1 MLDLPIHISPGS
13 ESSLKA
19 ALEKKA
25 ASTCH
30 LVASFVQ
37 PGTRNDDSQ
46 SLKRAQEEVGCG
58 LRSSLPIANDQRQ
71 CTTLRSELALAHSQV
86 ADLQSQRDNFRNDL
100 MAAEIRLDRLQSRT
114 VQSMQSHTLPSR
126 DVADEEGEGSK
137 SSGGPSDAVLKSSPP
152 MVRRPR

>member
-1 MLDLPIHISPGS
+1 M
-13 ESSLKA
+13 
-19 ALEKKA
+19 
-25 ASTCH
+25 
-30 LVASFVQ
+30 
-37 PGTRNDDSQ
+37 
-46 SLKRAQEEVGCG
+46 GCG

-137 SSGGPSDAVLKSSPP
+137 SSGGPSDGVLKSSPP